1 METKCLKMIYELQQT
16 KTKLKEQEEKI
27 ENLQTTL
34 LEAKEESNQ
43 LVYEKENVIQV
54 QQLNHINISLQRA
67 YQLVRKQQFD

>member
-1 METKCLKMIYELQQT
+1 MGTECLKVIYELQQT

-34 LEAKEESNQ
+34 LEAKEELNQ

-54 QQLNHINISLQRA
+54 QQLNHINISLQ
-67 YQLVRKQQFD
+67 